1 MILQKIRE
9 MFLNT
14 KKFLYFAFLIFLSFS
29 LFSQESS
36 LKESVDSENKLRLMT
51 FEDEYFIPEKKD
63 GESVLINKA
72 GKSASRSFYDE
83 ANRIIKKEIWQ
94 ISDAR
99 NSRLSEVEI
108 YEYED
113 SSDNV
118 SKKTYKT
125 DMSEEITFYNKNG
138 FPVLSELY
146 FFKESEQKGKEEPE
160 KIKYLFSKRSL
171 SYDSENRVL
180 KEEVTQDKKTELKII
195 SYHEDKDIP
204 PDFECYENETLKKKV
219 IYSSVSTYVEELF
232 FDSSYSVKSYFN
244 DGRRKKD
251 EYFQNGK
258 LIRTKKYE

>member
-1 MILQKIRE
+1 MILQKIKE

-14 KKFLYFAFLIFLSFS
+14 KKFLYFTFLIFLSFS
-29 LFSQESS
+29 LFSQENS

-113 SSDNV
+113 R
-118 SKKTYKT
+118 K
-125 DMSEEITFYNKNG
+125 
-138 FPVLSELY
+138 
-146 FFKESEQKGKEEPE
+146 
-160 KIKYLFSKRSL
+160 
-171 SYDSENRVL
+171 
-180 KEEVTQDKKTELKII
+180 
-195 SYHEDKDIP
+195 
-204 PDFECYENETLKKKV
+204 
-219 IYSSVSTYVEELF
+219 SVV
-232 FDSSYSVKSYFN
+232 
-244 DGRRKKD
+244 
-251 EYFQNGK
+251 
-258 LIRTKKYE
+258 